1 MLSNLTRAA
10 LDFLFPAPCAGCG
23 RDGGIICPSC
33 AARLTPLTAPYCRI
47 CAAPGVSGICA
58 ECQNF
63 PRGFDSLR
71 APYRFEGLIRNAIH
85 RLKYN
90 GEKTA
95 AKPLAALMSQYLQ
108 SNPADGDGALTA
120 DAANSP
126 TADAASATPPTAAAA
141 IAAAL
146 TADALIPVPL
156 HPRRL
161 RRRGYNQSALLAREI
176 GRALNLPLQE
186 NRLIRVKNPQPQ
198 AQTPSP
204 QQRRSNVSGNFACPA
219 DAAGL
224 TALLIDDVATT
235 ASTLSECAAALKTAG
250 ATQVHALVLARDG

>member
-10 LDFLFPAPCAGCG
+10 LDLLFPTPCAGCG

-33 AARLTPLTAPYCRI
+33 AGRLTSLTAPYCPI
-47 CAAPGVSGICA
+47 CAAPGAGGICA

-71 APYRFEGLIRNAIH
+71 APYRFEGLIRDAIH

-95 AKPLAALMSQYLQ
+95 AKPLAALMCQYLQ
-108 SNPADGDGALTA
+108 SGVTDADADAATDDALTVDAAIADALTA
-120 DAANSP
+120 N
-126 TADAASATPPTAAAA
+126 
-141 IAAAL
+141 
-146 TADALIPVPL
+146 ALIPVPL

-176 GRALNLPLQE
+176 GRNLNLPLQE
-186 NRLIRVKNPQPQ
+186 NRLIRTRNPQPQ

-219 DAAGL
+219 DASGL

-250 ATQVHALVLARDG
+250 AAQVHALVLARDG

>member
-33 AARLTPLTAPYCRI
+33 AARLTSLTAPYCPI

-108 SNPADGDGALTA
+108 SNPADADA
-120 DAANSP
+120 DAATDDAP
-126 TADAASATPPTAAAA
+126 TADAATANPPTADAA
-141 IAAAL
+141 IANAL

-176 GRALNLPLQE
+176 GRNLNLPLQE
-186 NRLIRVKNPQPQ
+186 NLLIRVKNPQPQ

-204 QQRRSNVSGNFACPA
+204 QQRRSNVSGNFACRPA
-219 DAAGL
+219 DASGL

-250 ATQVHALVLARDG
+250 ATRVHALVLARDG

>member
-10 LDFLFPAPCAGCG
+10 LDLLFPTPCAGCG

-33 AARLTPLTAPYCRI
+33 AGRLTSLTAPYCQI
-47 CAAPGVSGICA
+47 CAAPGAGGICA

-71 APYRFEGLIRNAIH
+71 APYRFEGLIRDAIH

-95 AKPLAALMSQYLQ
+95 AKPLAALMCQYLQ
-108 SNPADGDGALTA
+108 SGVADA
-120 DAANSP
+120 DAAI
-126 TADAASATPPTAAAA
+126 ADA
-141 IAAAL
+141 L
-146 TADALIPVPL
+146 TVGALIPVPL

-176 GRALNLPLQE
+176 GRALNLPQQE
-186 NRLIRVKNPQPQ
+186 NLLIRVKNPQPQ

-219 DAAGL
+219 DASGL

-250 ATQVHALVLARDG
+250 ATRVHALVLARDG

>member
-23 RDGGIICPSC
+23 RDGGVICPSC
-33 AARLTPLTAPYCRI
+33 AGRLTSLTAPYCRI
-47 CAAPGVSGICA
+47 CAAPGAGGICA

-108 SNPADGDGALTA
+108 SNPANADAATADAPTADAAIADALTA
-120 DAANSP
+120 DAA
-126 TADAASATPPTAAAA
+126 
-141 IAAAL
+141 IANAL

-156 HPRRL
+156 HSRRL

-176 GRALNLPLQE
+176 GRNLNLPLQE
-186 NRLIRVKNPQPQ
+186 NLLIRVKNPQPQ

-219 DAAGL
+219 DAASGL

-250 ATQVHALVLARDG
+250 ATRVHALVLARDG

>member
-10 LDFLFPAPCAGCG
+10 LELLFPTPCAGCG

-33 AARLTPLTAPYCRI
+33 AAQLTPLTAPYCPT
-47 CAAPGVSGICA
+47 CAAPGPNQICA
-58 ECQNF
+58 WCQQF

-71 APYRFEGLIRNAIH
+71 APFRFEGPLRQAIH

-108 SNPADGDGALTA
+108 NNP
-120 DAANSP
+120 P
-126 TADAASATPPTAAAA
+126 
-141 IAAAL
+141 
-146 TADALIPVPL
+146 TADALIPAPL

-176 GRALNLPLQE
+176 ARALNLPLHE
-186 NRLIRVKNPQPQ
+186 NLLIRTKNPQPQ

-204 QQRRSNVSGNFACPA
+204 QQRRENVSGNFACPA

-250 ATQVHALVLARDG
+250 AAQVHALVLARDG

>member
-1 MLSNLTRAA
+1 MPGILQNSRQIQNGSISPLLSNLTRAA
-10 LDFLFPAPCAGCG
+10 LDLIFPTPCAGCG

-33 AARLTPLTAPYCRI
+33 AGRLTPLTAPYCPI
-47 CAAPGVSGICA
+47 CAAPGSGGICA

-71 APYRFEGLIRNAIH
+71 APYRFEGLIRDAIH

-95 AKPLAALMSQYLQ
+95 AKPLAALMCQYLQ
-108 SNPADGDGALTA
+108 INPADADDALTA
-120 DAANSP
+120 DAA
-126 TADAASATPPTAAAA
+126 
-141 IAAAL
+141 IANAL

-161 RRRGYNQSALLAREI
+161 RRRGYNQSSLLAREI
-176 GRALNLPLQE
+176 GRNLNFQMQE
-186 NRLIRVKNPQPQ
+186 NLLIRVKNPQPQ

-219 DAAGL
+219 DASGL

-250 ATQVHALVLARDG
+250 AARVHALVLARDG

>member
-10 LDFLFPAPCAGCG
+10 LDLLFPTPCAGCG

-33 AARLTPLTAPYCRI
+33 AGRLTPLTAPYCQI
-47 CAAPGVSGICA
+47 CAAPGISGICA

-71 APYRFEGLIRNAIH
+71 APYRFEGLIRDAIH

-108 SNPADGDGALTA
+108 SGVTDADAATDDALTA
-120 DAANSP
+120 DAA
-126 TADAASATPPTAAAA
+126 
-141 IAAAL
+141 IANAL

-176 GRALNLPLQE
+176 GRNLNLPMQE

-219 DAAGL
+219 DASGL

-250 ATQVHALVLARDG
+250 ATRVHALVLARDG

>member
-33 AARLTPLTAPYCRI
+33 AGRLTPLTAPYCPI
-47 CAAPGVSGICA
+47 CAAPGVGGICA

-95 AKPLAALMSQYLQ
+95 AKPLAALMYQYLQ
-108 SNPADGDGALTA
+108 SNPAAADG
-120 DAANSP
+120 ANSP
-126 TADAASATPPTAAAA
+126 
-141 IAAAL
+141 

-176 GRALNLPLQE
+176 GRNLNVPLQE
-186 NRLIRVKNPQPQ
+186 NLLIRVKNPQPQ
-198 AQTPSP
+198 AQTPSS

-219 DAAGL
+219 DASGL

-250 ATQVHALVLARDG
+250 ATRVHALVLARDG

>member
-33 AARLTPLTAPYCRI
+33 AAGRLTPLTAPYCPI

-108 SNPADGDGALTA
+108 SNPADA
-120 DAANSP
+120 DAAI
-126 TADAASATPPTAAAA
+126 AD
-141 IAAAL
+141 AL

-176 GRALNLPLQE
+176 GRNLNLPLQE

>member
-33 AARLTPLTAPYCRI
+33 AGRLTPLTAPYCPI

-108 SNPADGDGALTA
+108 SNPADA
-120 DAANSP
+120 DAA
-126 TADAASATPPTAAAA
+126 TAD
-141 IAAAL
+141 AL

-176 GRALNLPLQE
+176 GRNLNLPLQE
-186 NRLIRVKNPQPQ
+186 NLLIRVKNPQPQ

-219 DAAGL
+219 DASGL

-250 ATQVHALVLARDG
+250 ATRVYALVLARDG